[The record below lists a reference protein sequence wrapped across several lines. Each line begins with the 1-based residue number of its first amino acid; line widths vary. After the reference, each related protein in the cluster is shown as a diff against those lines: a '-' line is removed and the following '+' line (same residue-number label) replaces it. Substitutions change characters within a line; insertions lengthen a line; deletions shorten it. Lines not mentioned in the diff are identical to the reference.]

1 MATGKA
7 EDGLGPLLSGGQDFV
22 ICTIPSRGGFFG
34 GGDLA
39 LVAHFEGLFLFCLY
53 LIGLFSFV
61 FSGKVFIGGL
71 TFFYVFMTT
80 VRLLVGLGVALY
92 PPLLF
97 FGAFFSE
104 TYINIFRS
112 INSLVV
118 DPSLGQ
124 RRGLLF

>member
-1 MATGKA
+1 M
-7 EDGLGPLLSGGQDFV
+7 
-22 ICTIPSRGGFFG
+22 G

-39 LVAHFEGLFLFCLY
+39 LVAHFEGLLFLFCLY